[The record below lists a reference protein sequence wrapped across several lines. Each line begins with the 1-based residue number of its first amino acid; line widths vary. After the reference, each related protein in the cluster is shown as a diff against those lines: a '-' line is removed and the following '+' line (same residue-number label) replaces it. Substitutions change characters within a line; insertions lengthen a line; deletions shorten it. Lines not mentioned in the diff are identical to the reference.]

1 MIPAYTLR
9 GVIFST
15 TRLGALLDAAFGAS
29 PSLRLPRVAHGSGY
43 RLVVF
48 DDLADIAEHDPAE
61 LGVGTAGLDHHA
73 DLGVPADVE
82 DLLRLRFR
90 VPAFRKGNLSQ
101 DRLVLFCGGGSDF
114 GLRQDR
120 TGVRIGRATFG
131 APISRA
137 FSGLNC

>member
-15 TRLGALLDAAFGAS
+15 TRWGRCS
-29 PSLRLPRVAHGSGY
+29 TPPSAPHPRSDCPRVAYGSCY
-43 RLVVF
+43 RLGVF

-101 DRLVLFCGGGSDF
+101 DRLVLLWWRF
-114 GLRQDR
+114 
-120 TGVRIGRATFG
+120 
-131 APISRA
+131 
-137 FSGLNC
+137 